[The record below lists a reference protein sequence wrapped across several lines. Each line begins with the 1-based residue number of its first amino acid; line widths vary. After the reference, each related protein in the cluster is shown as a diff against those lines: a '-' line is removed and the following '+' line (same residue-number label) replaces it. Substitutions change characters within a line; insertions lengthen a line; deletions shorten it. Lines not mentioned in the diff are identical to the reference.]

1 MSRIR
6 LIHALAVLVILAAS
20 FVSIECSFCLS
31 MITKYYECK
40 NPNVTLDDSFYA
52 SLKLHTMSLDQ
63 AIKLYSQM
71 YKESLC
77 SNSTCTCISK
87 YFSQGSYGN
96 FSLLF
101 GSKSSLAAIK
111 ATIAGLNKDKNLLK
125 HRYNVSYAVQ
135 KIYET
140 SGVNYSS
147 SVVSFC
153 LKYEVSPVDLDD
165 QFYDNFEYC
174 VSSGDPLVKI

>member
-6 LIHALAVLVILAAS
+6 SIHALAVVVILAAS
-20 FVSIECSFCLS
+20 FVTIECSFCKS

-52 SLKLHTMSLDQ
+52 SLKLDTMSLDQ
-63 AIKLYSQM
+63 AIKLYTQI

-96 FSLLF
+96 FSLIF
-101 GSKSSLAAIK
+101 GSKSAIAAIK
-111 ATIAGLNKDKNLLK
+111 STIAGLNSDKNLLK
-125 HRYNVSYAVQ
+125 HRYNVSYAAQ
-135 KIYET
+135 KAYEN

-147 SVVSFC
+147 SVISFC
-153 LKYEVSPVDLDD
+153 LKYEISPVDLVDE
-165 QFYDNFEYC
+165 FYDNFKYC
-174 VSSGDPLVKI
+174 TISADPLVKT